1 MQESVIY
8 APSSGERVLREWR
21 DCYGIMQ
28 DCILDGEVEI
38 CDSVQ
43 DDYVLAA
50 AWREAE
56 EEPGVQVRQCKKVG
70 EFE

>member
-8 APSSGERVLREWR
+8 ALRSGDRVMCEWR
-21 DCYGIMQ
+21 DFDGIMQ
-28 DCILDGEVEI
+28 DCILDGDVEI
-38 CDSVQ
+38 CDRVQ

-56 EEPGVQVRQCKKVG
+56 EEPGVQVRQRKKVG